1 MKVLFYNKICKDVNK
16 KVFFFAIFLLLSITL
31 LLSGCIKF
39 SEDSDDEGISY
50 SDAMQTCAD
59 VSKPPSNYP
68 ICGSTF
74 NENSFPGTKNCPSV
88 FSSQISEEINFE
100 KLSLLTETYAK
111 NMRSNLLEGWKNAE
125 DLAYAYS
132 KVNKQCDSLL
142 NNELSTNKSDIK
154 QKASNLDYYNVEYMK
169 SFTTTVFS
177 VKKDLID
184 LNVDLLKGTK
194 VYTDYIE
201 LNNIINEYLK
211 ETGTKIETKTTE
223 NKEAITFYKTYYLN
237 EESQNKINE
246 TISTLNSNAQNIS
259 FASDA
264 GGWLIG
270 AGAVGAV
277 IAFPNLVAVIPL
289 ITTGFSIAKSIADPV
304 SNVLESAQTMTDL
317 SDWYKLNDLKS
328 MLQGY
333 ANAHGPLATADKY
346 FFSLLKDVDYHILE
360 IEKENKEKEEAVK
373 KKLIALKKTISDK
386 KLKNANFDVLYEKYQ
401 VVSSP
406 QDLVNKVNTYEQQLL
421 ALPNAKL
428 GERYFYLNKLD
439 SQLDQ
444 LQEDLDIYLSA
455 DYTSIISLCKAD
467 ILSVQQN
474 IESLPES
481 QDKQLLQTYYKLFL
495 GESKDEKQMLYCA
508 EFFKIYN
515 PNLSY
520 DCLSAYSN
528 LKFNLGYSSNTISE
542 AECSS
547 VINSEMANAFD
558 SDIYKTLSNL
568 FKQIELRQKMLSKI
582 VVRDNCVSYSDFVY
596 WQNTFSGFYKTSA
609 FTNNKSLSVLLTE
622 KEASAFAQKI
632 ANAITEFDNSFKTTL
647 ECVMKNNYTLDL
659 ENENLTFNNYLGN
672 FAVYFKVGLPI
683 YNSIESIETKDSL
696 ISVNIKSGVANL
708 EFNSISSDMS
718 YKINTKESEPDYKI
732 QKLLVTPELGELEQ
746 KICLSSVTENKQ
758 YFDLPAS
765 SEKIIDFKTY
775 DDSKSLQSYLESD
788 KLVVLF
794 DKIKQSEKCF
804 YASYFL
810 EAPFTINNVIADVQE
825 ISSTTKYYYNLEIK
839 NELSLFVPDAKIVLS
854 NTLKTSQKEIEAKDS
869 FNTKYLISVSSDSLA
884 FNMKNAAPKVPQKLS
899 YFITISSADGGFDD
913 VIDKLKKDVD
923 NLKKSDVVL
932 PAEIDKIVKEVDDL
946 SLIIDKKEK
955 AQKIE
960 NIKKEIDK
968 LAANS
973 SVQNTLK
980 IRYEKAL
987 KNLEAFKQQY
997 LDAKSVLEKSYNV
1010 ILPDTVD
1017 FKLLDATISEAKQKY
1032 SSGDISGA
1040 VKQLEAFK
1048 INTKSIENAIL
1059 SLLKGLQNNASDLE
1073 KTAKKTGKYDKLQF
1087 ESLDKTSYSIT
1098 ELINAGR
1105 YNDALTTLDAYK
1117 QQLDIIS
1124 SDVSSQTD
1132 SLVGNILAIFAKYN
1146 SYKKKLDSLWT
1157 TYGNLDSS
1165 ISSDKYSMIS
1175 KYGVTFSFTPSNLN
1189 SLKTKIAST
1198 TKQIVNLDKL
1208 QREFESNKDNSDY
1221 VTKFDTKS
1229 FDDFFYDVD
1238 ALGETADLY
1247 EKELRNKAETSIS
1260 FAEDSLGDSPPA
1272 EFYKAKTLLDENKF
1286 VDSIYMSK
1294 IALLGQ
1300 KGDFDNEDNSWYLYV
1315 GLAFILL
1322 LVVLVVIFGKKL
1334 SFFGKGNTKVETYY
1348 SVDKEE

>member
-16 KVFFFAIFLLLSITL
+16 KVFFFAIFLLLGITL

-39 SEDSDDEGISY
+39 SEDSDDEGISF
-50 SDAMQTCAD
+50 SDAMLTCAD

-74 NENSFPGTKNCPSV
+74 NESQFPGSKNCPPV
-88 FSSQISEEINFE
+88 FSSQISEGLKFE
-100 KLSLLTETYAK
+100 KLSILTETYAN
-111 NMRSNLLEGWKNAE
+111 NMLENLFEGWKNAE
-125 DLAYAYS
+125 DIAYAYS
-132 KVNKQCDSLL
+132 KVNKSCDSLL
-142 NNELSTNKSDIK
+142 NNELSNYKNDIK
-154 QKASNLDYYNVEYMK
+154 LKAGNLDNYNIEYMK

-177 VKKDLID
+177 AKKDLID
-184 LNVDLLKGTK
+184 LNIDLLKGTK

-201 LNNIINEYLK
+201 LNNIINEYMK

-237 EESQNKINE
+237 EESQKKINE

-259 FASDA
+259 FTSDA
-264 GGWLIG
+264 GGWLVG
-270 AGAVGAV
+270 AGAVGTV
-277 IAFPNLVAVIPL
+277 IAFPELVAIIPL
-289 ITTGFSIAKSIADPV
+289 ITSGFSVAKSIASTV
-304 SNVLESAQTMTDL
+304 SSVLESAQQMTDL

-328 MLQGY
+328 MIQGY
-333 ANAHGPLATADKY
+333 ANAHGPFATADKY
-346 FFSLLKDVDYHILE
+346 FFSLLKDIDSHILE
-360 IEKENKEKEEAVK
+360 IEKENKEKEASVK
-373 KKLIALKKTISDK
+373 KKLTALKKTISDQ
-386 KLKNANFDVLYEKYQ
+386 KLAKSNFDVLYERYQ
-401 VVSSP
+401 VVSSS
-406 QDLVNKVNTYEQQLL
+406 QDLVDKTNTYEQQLL

-444 LQEDLDIYLSA
+444 LQEDLDIYLDT

-474 IESLPES
+474 IESLPGS
-481 QDKQLLQTYYKLFL
+481 QDKQILQTYSKLFL
-495 GESKDEKQMLYCA
+495 SENKDEKQMLYCA
-508 EFFKIYN
+508 EFFKVYN

-520 DCLSAYSN
+520 DCLSAHSN
-528 LKFNLGYSSNTISE
+528 LKSNMGLSSDVISE

-547 VINSEMANAFD
+547 AINSEMANAFD
-558 SDIYKTLSNL
+558 SEIYKTLSNL

-596 WQNTFSGFYKTSA
+596 WQNTFFGFYKTSA

-622 KEASAFAQKI
+622 KDAPVFSQKI
-632 ANAITEFDNSFKTTL
+632 ANAITEFDDKFKTTL
-647 ECVMKNNYTLDL
+647 ECVMKTNYALDL

-672 FAVYFKVGLPI
+672 FAVNFKFGLPV
-683 YNSIESIETKDSL
+683 YNSVESIETNGGLVSA
-696 ISVNIKSGVANL
+696 NIKNGIANL

-718 YKINTKESEPDYKI
+718 YKIKTKESEPEYKI
-732 QKLLVTPELGELEQ
+732 QKLLTTPELGELEQ

-758 YFDLPAS
+758 YFDLPTS
-765 SEKIIDFKTY
+765 SEKIIDLKTY

-810 EAPFTINNVIADVQE
+810 EAPFTISNIVSDIQE
-825 ISSTTKYYYNLEIK
+825 TSNATKYFYDLEIK
-839 NELSLFVPDAKIVLS
+839 NELSLFVPDAKIILP
-854 NTLKTSQKEIEAKDS
+854 NTLNTLQKEIDAKDNFGS
-869 FNTKYLISVSSDSLA
+869 KYTISASQDSLLFNLKNVAPQVPQILYYFVSVS
-884 FNMKNAAPKVPQKLS
+884 NADENLDTAVSKLKE
-899 YFITISSADGGFDD
+899 D
-913 VIDKLKKDVD
+913 IDKMKTKDIPQE
-923 NLKKSDVVL
+923 K
-932 PAEIDKIVKEVDDL
+932 IDKIEKEIEDL
-946 SLIIDKKEK
+946 SLITDKKEK

-960 NIKKEIDK
+960 SIKKEVNK
-968 LAANS
+968 LIADTS
-973 SVQNTLK
+973 TQNTLK

-987 KNLEAFKQQY
+987 KNLENFKQQY
-997 LDAKSVLEKSYNV
+997 LDAKSSLEKSYAV

-1048 INTKSIENAIL
+1048 TNAKSLENAIL
-1059 SLLKGLQNNASDLE
+1059 SLLKSLQNNASDLE

-1087 ESLDKTSYSIT
+1087 ESLDKISYNIT

-1105 YNDALTTLDAYK
+1105 YNDALTTLGVYK
-1117 QQLDIIS
+1117 KQLDTIS
-1124 SDVSSQTD
+1124 SDVSSQTN
-1132 SLVGNILAIFAKYN
+1132 SLAGNILATLAKYN
-1146 SYKKKLDSLWT
+1146 SYKKQLDSLWT
-1157 TYGNLDSS
+1157 TYGSLDSS

-1208 QREFESNKDNSDY
+1208 QREFEYNKDNSDY

-1229 FDDFFYDVD
+1229 FEDFFYDVD
-1238 ALGETADLY
+1238 ALEETANLY
-1247 EKELRNKAETSIS
+1247 EKELRTKAETSIS
-1260 FAEDSLGDSPPA
+1260 FAEDSLGVNPPA
-1272 EFYKAKTLLDENKF
+1272 EFYKAKNLLDENKF

-1300 KGDFDNEDNSWYLYV
+1300 KGDYDNEDNSWYLYA

-1322 LVVLVVIFGKKL
+1322 LVILVVIFGKKL